1 MYGLV
6 TIIEHRDSQ
15 NPDLQKLELFDDLEE
30 AINRARVLMNKYHE
44 KYGKVYHE
52 WASFGNL
59 LGVAGNGDVTWRAY
73 VKYIDP
79 CKCKLS
85 GEEHIGGVNE
95 HHFGF

>member
-15 NPDLQKLELFDDLEE
+15 NPDLQKLELFDE
-30 AINRARVLMNKYHE
+30 HE